1 MRGPMF
7 RSQILPAIIALWGAA
22 IVIRFLSNGP
32 DGSGSYAAGQT
43 FAAILGIVMVIAGLR
58 ALMKARSSVERP

>member
-1 MRGPMF
+1 MF

-22 IVIRFLSNGP
+22 IVINFLSNGA

-43 FAAILGIVMVIAGLR
+43 FAAVFGVVMVIGGLR
-58 ALMKARSSVERP
+58 ALTKARSSAERP